1 MSTRESAFQIKSE
14 RENFIRIA
22 KKKLMVCRTRSR
34 WLISDKEFLRCFM
47 ELNQLMILRGLSL
60 VELGTNKEEFEFL
73 EDKTKEIH
81 ALESAPEIKSER
93 ENFIRIAK
101 KKLMVC
107 RTRSRWLISDKE
119 FLRCFMELNQLMI
132 LRGLSLSDL
141 GATQRE
147 FEFIQE
153 RVRLKKANSQ

>member
-1 MSTRESAFQIKSE
+1 MSTRESAFQ
-14 RENFIRIA
+14 
-22 KKKLMVCRTRSR
+22 
-34 WLISDKEFLRCFM
+34 
-47 ELNQLMILRGLSL
+47 
-60 VELGTNKEEFEFL
+60 
-73 EDKTKEIH
+73 
-81 ALESAPEIKSER
+81 IKSER